1 MAAVKTLPERY
12 NASLLLDANLAAG
25 RGEKT
30 AIICGEE
37 RISYAALL
45 ERVCRLGNALRALG
59 MDREQR
65 VLLCLDDTPAFPVAF
80 FGAIRAGIVPV
91 PFNPLFKPDD
101 YRYFLEDSDAR
112 AIVIEPAHLPKLMEA
127 LDGYLEP
134 VMVIVTGSDAPAGA
148 FALEELLAAQSGEL
162 QPAPTHRDDI
172 AFWLYSSG
180 STGRPKGVVHLQRD
194 IPYTCET
201 YARDVVGFNEDD
213 VVFGRV
219 CYHAYGLGNCLTFP
233 FSAGATTI
241 LSPDRPTPRG
251 LLETAQRLRPTLLA
265 LVPTLYNAILNDP
278 ASAGYDLASIRLCLS
293 AAEPLPPETWR
304 RWHERFGLTILDG
317 IGSTELL
324 HIFCSN
330 APDALRPGSSGKP
343 VQGYD
348 LELRDE
354 NGALVAAGEVGDLY
368 VRGGSCAPFYWRKRE
383 KSVQTFRGEWAVTG
397 DRYRRDADGFYWYE
411 GRSDDMIKIG
421 GEWVS
426 PIAIENALLEH
437 AVVGE
442 AAVVGVP
449 VEGVLRIKAV
459 IMLGDGAAASPELVG
474 ELQEWC
480 KGRLQ
485 RYQYPHL
492 VEFTADLPK
501 TMTGKIQRFK
511 LREAVT

>member
-1 MAAVKTLPERY
+1 MAAVETLPERY

-25 RGEKT
+25 RADKT
-30 AIICGEE
+30 AIICGEQ
-37 RISYAALL
+37 RISYAALF

-59 MDREQR
+59 VAREQR

-80 FGAIRAGIVPV
+80 FGAIRMGAAPV
-91 PFNPLFKPDD
+91 PFNPLFKPGD
-101 YRYFLEDSDAR
+101 YRYFLEDSGAR
-112 AIVIEPAHLPKLMEA
+112 AIVIEPAHLPKLTEA
-127 LDGYLEP
+127 RNGYPEP
-134 VMVIVTGSDAPAGA
+134 VAVIVTGNHAPAGA
-148 FALEELLAAQSGEL
+148 FALEALLAAQSSEL

-201 YARDVVGFNEDD
+201 YARNVVGFNEDD

-233 FSAGATTI
+233 FSVGATTI
-241 LSPDRPTPRG
+241 LYPERPTPRG
-251 LLETAQRLRPTLLA
+251 LLETMQRLRPTLLA

-278 ASAGYDLASIRLCLS
+278 AAAGHDLASIRLCLS

-304 RWHERFGLTILDG
+304 RWQERFGLTILDG

-343 VQGYD
+343 VPGYD
-348 LELRDE
+348 LALRDE
-354 NGALVAAGEVGDLY
+354 NGAPVPTGEVGDLY

-383 KSVQTFRGEWAVTG
+383 KSMQTFRGEWAVTG

-459 IMLGDGAAASPELVG
+459 ITLVDGAAASPELVG

-492 VEFTADLPK
+492 VEFAADLPK

-511 LREAVT
+511 LREAVI